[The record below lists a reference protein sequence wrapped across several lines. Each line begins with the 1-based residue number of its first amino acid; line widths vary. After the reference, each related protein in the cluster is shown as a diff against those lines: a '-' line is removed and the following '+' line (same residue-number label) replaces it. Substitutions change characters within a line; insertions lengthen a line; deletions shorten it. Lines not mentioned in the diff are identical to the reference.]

1 MRLTN
6 PACLRPFVTDKQK
19 NTFLTAD
26 GKDVFNMSYL
36 NLSQL

>member
-36 NLSQL
+36 NPSQL